1 MQVDVVGPDEYG
13 NAAYGKLF
21 ENIVGDIG
29 KTFMIKGS
37 KLVLMPELPFFAFS
51 VILRNAPGNKIV
63 SDAASFRP
71 EGSDLYVTI
80 SNERYAPEI
89 LTILWKKY
97 GRDRVI
103 QQSRFDIL
111 VTNAE
116 EKDIRD
122 LVISSG
128 EEVIQEMLGAFW
140 RALPEGIRVRET
152 FVDGKVIT
160 VMAVEEIMTPEN
172 LKMAKELHEEMIKRG
187 EESEIFV

>member
-13 NAAYGKLF
+13 NAAYAKLF

-29 KTFMIKGS
+29 KTFMIKRS
-37 KLVLMPELPFFAFS
+37 KLVLMSELPFFGFS
-51 VILRNAPGNKIV
+51 VILRNAPGNKTV

-71 EGSDLYVTI
+71 EGSDLYITI

-89 LTILWKKY
+89 LSILWKQY
-97 GRDRVI
+97 GRNNVI
-103 QQSRFDIL
+103 QQTRFDIL
-111 VTNAE
+111 IHDAKE
-116 EKDIRD
+116 EDVRD
-122 LVISSG
+122 VIIASG
-128 EEVIQEMLGAFW
+128 EEVVKEMLGAFW

-160 VMAVEEIMTPEN
+160 VMAVEEIMTPGAFE
-172 LKMAKELHEEMIKRG
+172 MAKELHNEMIKLG